1 MCTEP
6 IQYCICVTHFHILD
20 SWVEHSTIS
29 TFSKFYFFNFIP
41 ASECWA
47 CSCVQCQTNF
57 SCNSNCNNVS
67 ASGSDEWNEF
77 LFFEKCMELLASSGS
92 EKCLVLVCVSSQHFA
107 YIWCGMWCNCSA
119 LVELKRQLGVT
130 NSQYTMSTDVVVVV
144 FIFSV
149 DGVVGLAS
157 ASSNFQV
164 YNEWHRRTLLP
175 SSLAERKPFRALSL
189 ATSKRLCAHVNRR
202 MNECFQ
208 CTQRTQKELR
218 IDSGVVSRGCVVVG
232 GDGGET
238 KNYVP
243 KWRMCGERLRQTWR
257 MEKFALELHARIKR

>member
-1 MCTEP
+1 
-6 IQYCICVTHFHILD
+6 
-20 SWVEHSTIS
+20 
-29 TFSKFYFFNFIP
+29 
-41 ASECWA
+41 
-47 CSCVQCQTNF
+47 
-57 SCNSNCNNVS
+57 
-67 ASGSDEWNEF
+67 
-77 LFFEKCMELLASSGS
+77 
-92 EKCLVLVCVSSQHFA
+92 
-107 YIWCGMWCNCSA
+107 
-119 LVELKRQLGVT
+119 
-130 NSQYTMSTDVVVVV
+130 MSTDVVVVV

-243 KWRMCGERLRQTWR
+243 KWRMCGTAAANVKNGKVCFGVARAHKTVVAGHIILFSICANNAIKYHLYLGSLSHRAQVQSTSIHQCGCSLLARVRIVSDFRCTRIFRISAFSGLRVR
-257 MEKFALELHARIKR
+257 